1 MIDYRILGPLEV
13 SADGRAIEIGG
24 LRQRAL
30 LAILLLR
37 ANESV
42 PRDVLVHEL
51 WGARPPPGAQD
62 SLEVYI
68 SRLRKALAAAA
79 DGPVVLTRHGAYC
92 LPLTDEQLD
101 VRRFERLLAEGR
113 SSLAAGAPEPAA
125 ASLRAALQLWRG
137 SPLADLSY
145 EPFAQADIGRLEEM
159 RLGAVEDRID
169 ADLALGRHTD
179 VVSELEVLTAQ
190 HPLRERLWAQRMLAL
205 YRGGRQADALDV
217 YQRLRATLVE
227 ELGIE
232 PGAELRTVQQR
243 ILAQDPAL
251 AAAGPGQRAAAVPAV
266 VVTRP
271 VPVPRELP
279 AGVDGFTGRE
289 AELAELDW
297 MLPVAAGGGPDQ
309 LAGPVVISAVAGTA
323 GVGKT
328 ALAVRWA
335 HRVAGQFPDGQL
347 YVNLRGYDPGQAM
360 TPGEALAAFL
370 RAMGVA
376 DQDIPLEET
385 ERAARYRSLLAGRR
399 MLVVLDNAATEQ
411 QVRPMLPGTGTAMVL
426 VTSRDSLAGLVARD
440 GAQRLDLDLLPLA
453 EAVTL
458 LRTLIGERA
467 DTDPA
472 VAETLA
478 GLCARLPLALRVA
491 AELAATRPEAP
502 LAELV
507 AELAGRRDR
516 LELLDTG
523 ADPHSAVASVFSW
536 SYQHLPADAARMFR
550 LLGLHPG
557 QDWDQY
563 AAAAL
568 SDTASVAQ
576 AARMLG
582 GLARAH

>member
-271 VPVPRELP
+271 VPVPQRAARRRGRRSP
-279 AGVDGFTGRE
+279 AGQPSWPNWTGCCRWPPE
-289 AELAELDW
+289 A
-297 MLPVAAGGGPDQ
+297 GPDQ
-309 LAGPVVISAVAGTA
+309 LAGPVVISVVAGTA

-347 YVNLRGYDPGQAM
+347 YVNLRGYDPGQPM
-360 TPGEALAAFL
+360 TAGEALAAFL

-376 DQDIPLEET
+376 SQDIPL
-385 ERAARYRSLLAGRR
+385 RGGRAGR
-399 MLVVLDNAATEQ
+399 
-411 QVRPMLPGTGTAMVL
+411 QVP
-426 VTSRDSLAGLVARD
+426 
-440 GAQRLDLDLLPLA
+440 
-453 EAVTL
+453 
-458 LRTLIGERA
+458 
-467 DTDPA
+467 
-472 VAETLA
+472 
-478 GLCARLPLALRVA
+478 VA
-491 AELAATRPEAP
+491 A
-502 LAELV
+502 
-507 AELAGRRDR
+507 GR
-516 LELLDTG
+516 
-523 ADPHSAVASVFSW
+523 
-536 SYQHLPADAARMFR
+536 PADAGGA
-550 LLGLHPG
+550 G
-557 QDWDQY
+557 QRRHRTSRCGRCCP
-563 AAAAL
+563 AP
-568 SDTASVAQ
+568 AQ
-576 AARMLG
+576 RWCW
-582 GLARAH
+582 